1 MRRPASEI
9 AAERKAN
16 ADKKLGK
23 VLFFGRYRTRG
34 EVVVYLLTHG
44 WEGAHVVRDDAGWI
58 LILGTATCV
67 LFPCTD

>member
-16 ADKKLGK
+16 ADKKRGK

-34 EVVVYLLTHG
+34 EVVLYLLTHG
-44 WEGAHVVRDDAGWI
+44 WEGANVTWDSTGWTLTLGDAV
-58 LILGTATCV
+58 CV
-67 LFPCTD
+67 IFPCAD